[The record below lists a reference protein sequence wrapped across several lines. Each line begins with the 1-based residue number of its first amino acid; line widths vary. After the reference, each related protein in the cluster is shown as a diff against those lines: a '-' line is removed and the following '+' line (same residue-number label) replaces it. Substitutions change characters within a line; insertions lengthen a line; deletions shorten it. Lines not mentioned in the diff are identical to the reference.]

1 MLLVVILIF
10 PKLILITLMRVFI
23 FFIFQAA
30 DLAATK
36 YRATMAASLMLGS
49 GKNVWQAEIGAFV
62 LFGTSMK
69 FAL

>member
-1 MLLVVILIF
+1 M
-10 PKLILITLMRVFI
+10 
-23 FFIFQAA
+23 FQAA

-49 GKNVWQAEIGAFV
+49 GKNIWQAEIGVFIFV
-62 LFGTSMK
+62 LFGASMK